1 MEADLDAKNGK
12 KRAGGSFAIMDAIQS
27 PQLQVYAL
35 WIEVGEIQKSHI
47 QQPQRVSNLNT
58 VQLTSNKFKNYL

>member
-35 WIEVGEIQKSHI
+35 WIEVGEI
-47 QQPQRVSNLNT
+47 
-58 VQLTSNKFKNYL
+58 